1 MPSAVDH
8 CNIALSHL
16 GSDTIVTSIDPL
28 DGSIEAAH
36 CARFYPIA
44 RRALL
49 EEHHFPFALR
59 RATLAETTN
68 ESDVW
73 TYCYSLPSNCLRP
86 LRIIERNLTVF
97 EGVDWLSDIQLQRWD
112 YANRLLN
119 ERGSA
124 DFEIENGLLFTHVPE
139 AVLVY
144 RTDVTDTSKFTASF
158 DAALG
163 FMLASYIA
171 GPIIKG
177 AEGATAGNRFFERAQ
192 AAVTMA
198 SASAANGSR
207 DSTTAEF
214 TPSSIRARA

>member
-16 GSDTIVTSIDPL
+16 GSDTIVTSIDPV
-28 DGSIEAAH
+28 DGSVESAH

-49 EEHHFPFALR
+49 EEHHFPFSLR
-59 RATLAETTN
+59 RAALSLVDN
-68 ESDVW
+68 PSDVW
-73 TYCYSLPSNCLRP
+73 TYCYSLPTNCLKP
-86 LRIIERNLTVF
+86 LRVIERNLTVF
-97 EGVDWLSDIQLQRWD
+97 EGVNWMLDHSITRWD
-112 YANRLLN
+112 VFNRLLN

-124 DFEIENGLLFTHVPE
+124 DFEIEDGKLFTHVTE
-139 AVLVY
+139 AVLAY
-144 RTDVTDTSKFTASF
+144 RTDVTDTTKFTATF
-158 DAALG
+158 DSALG
-163 FMLASYIA
+163 FMLASYLA

-177 AEGATAGNRFFERAQ
+177 AEGASAGNRFFERAQ
-192 AAVTMA
+192 LAVSMA

-214 TPSSIRARA
+214 TPSGIRARQ